1 MDPPQGADDFNPEDF
16 RPEDNIASVNSHL
29 MLADLCGK
37 LHKYIDILLHS
48 DPPNSIIQSIRDG
61 TSLLPSWNMR
71 SFLMEEDFAE
81 NLDEFTSKLKQ
92 LQTICL
98 SKSREACM
106 GSLPFPPEVNGMIFD
121 HIPIGKYKEIDDS
134 YKFEE
139 LEGKEK
145 QNITEVYKKVAEFY
159 VGLRDIDWDDPTDFP
174 PDEEDEK
181 AYEDFLSIGADMQA
195 DWWYDNIA
203 TLDDIY
209 DEMVSF
215 SVPNM

>member
-16 RPEDNIASVNSHL
+16 RPEDNIASVSSHL

-37 LHKYIDILLHS
+37 LHKYIDILRHS
-48 DPPNSIIQSIRDG
+48 DPPIFNTVVIWNKRNHYYFPGSLSG
-61 TSLLPSWNMR
+61 T
-71 SFLMEEDFAE
+71 LMEKDFLKI
-81 NLDEFTSKLKQ
+81 LDEFTSKLKQ

-134 YKFEE
+134 YNFEE

-145 QNITEVYKKVAEFY
+145 QKLTEVYKKVAEFY

-195 DWWYDNIA
+195 EWWYDNNA
-203 TLDDIY
+203 G
-209 DEMVSF
+209 
-215 SVPNM
+215 

>member
-1 MDPPQGADDFNPEDF
+1 MDQPQGADDFNPEDF

-48 DPPNSIIQSIRDG
+48 DPPISIFQSFRDATSG
-61 TSLLPSWNMR
+61 TD
-71 SFLMEEDFAE
+71 METDFFE
-81 NLDEFTSKLKQ
+81 ILDEFTSKLKQ

-98 SKSREACM
+98 SKSRKACM

-139 LEGKEK
+139 IEGKE
-145 QNITEVYKKVAEFY
+145 Q
-159 VGLRDIDWDDPTDFP
+159 
-174 PDEEDEK
+174 
-181 AYEDFLSIGADMQA
+181 Q
-195 DWWYDNIA
+195 
-203 TLDDIY
+203 
-209 DEMVSF
+209 
-215 SVPNM
+215 SVRIINGIRKTWMLVW

>member
-37 LHKYIDILLHS
+37 LHKYIDILRHS
-48 DPPNSIIQSIRDG
+48 DPPIFNSVAGSLSG
-61 TSLLPSWNMR
+61 T
-71 SFLMEEDFAE
+71 LMEKDFLKI
-81 NLDEFTSKLKQ
+81 LDEFTSKLKQ

-121 HIPIGKYKEIDDS
+121 YIPIGKYKEIDDS

-139 LEGKEK
+139 IEGKEK
-145 QNITEVYKKVAEFY
+145 QKLTEVYKKVAEFY
-159 VGLRDIDWDDPTDFP
+159 VGLRGLWKDPTDM
-174 PDEEDEK
+174 DVNL
-181 AYEDFLSIGADMQA
+181 ASLRG
-195 DWWYDNIA
+195 
-203 TLDDIY
+203 IY
-209 DEMVSF
+209 DDMASF
-215 SVPNM
+215 SVPEK